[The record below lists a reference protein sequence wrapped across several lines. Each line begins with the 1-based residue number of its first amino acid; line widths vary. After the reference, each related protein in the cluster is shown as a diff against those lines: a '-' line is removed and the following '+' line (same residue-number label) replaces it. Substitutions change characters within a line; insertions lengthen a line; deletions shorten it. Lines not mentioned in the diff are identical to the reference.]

1 MNGGER
7 AHEHSPAAV
16 SYVSGALLP
25 RSVLDDLTCVDAGRR
40 LRQVPCT
47 GSEALRR
54 RIEETRRRLGP
65 ASLWRHL
72 LEVGALPVL
81 TALGWRVGIERTSRE
96 RDWSVTPLAGRLAHG
111 SAILVIGDWACDLDR
126 LTRAAAREAERAG
139 DIWAVLYNGT
149 TLRLLDTRRPY
160 TPTYLEASMEAIARH
175 RATRDVVQRL
185 WHPAA
190 LGAPDAP
197 GLLDDIVTGAA
208 ARATATR
215 GALEAGV
222 HDALG
227 ILGNALGAVRQPRA
241 TRPSATVDR
250 GADAEVV
257 FQEALTL
264 VFRLLFLLF
273 AEARGLVPLWHPVFR
288 ASYSVSALCAALH
301 ASHVASTPRGL
312 WPAIQAIGRL
322 AHAGCDFGTLRVV
335 AFNGR
340 LFEPGL
346 LPLAARARVSD
357 TDARRALLA
366 LTTVPLRRRQPRR
379 SRREAVEDVRRA
391 ISFRDLGVEQLGSV
405 YEGVL
410 DYAPRLD
417 AASDGRLVLDANR
430 RLRKT
435 SGSFYTPRSLT
446 SFLVRRTLA
455 PLVANATP
463 EEILALRVLDPAM
476 GSGAFL
482 VEACGFLANAIER
495 ASERADRV
503 RWDEEERTSIRRLVA
518 QRCVYGVDLNPTA
531 AQLARL
537 SLWLAGLAKDRPLS
551 FLDQHLRIGNSLIG
565 ATIGDLARPPGQ
577 RRGTGRGGART
588 LDTHQPSLFGG
599 SEFEDAVRWAVPRFR
614 ALSAAPDDTPDE
626 VRAKANDF
634 ATLQAGGGPLRGWRT
649 LADLWCG
656 AWFCDEGATVTDRGA
671 YFDLAGYCI
680 QGRSDL
686 GVATARGIVER
697 TGAAARAAGA
707 FHWTLEFPE
716 VFFDVEGR
724 QAERGGFDAVLGNP
738 PWEVLHREAANRGSA
753 DASAPSARGTEVTRL
768 ARFIRESGQYPSAD
782 GHLNSYGLFVE
793 RALQLVRREGR
804 LGLVLPWGF
813 AVDHGM
819 GGLRRHLFS
828 HAHVDTL
835 AGFDNRQAIFPI
847 HRSMRFALV
856 TATTH
861 VPPRSTS
868 CVLGLTNPSTLDG
881 VRDVGRITG
890 GRWWALTPAFLARAG
905 GLRWAIPDVRDP
917 LDAELLDHVH
927 ANVPPLASAE
937 GWCARFGRELHA
949 SDDREHFRARGDGLP
964 VVEGKHIDAFRLR
977 PLVDPARIDA
987 TVASRLLGGRPFDRP
1002 RVAYR
1007 DVSSPTNGQVVVA
1020 AMLPAGVVSTHTL
1033 FCLKT
1038 SMSADDAWALCG
1050 LLNSTV
1056 VSYLAALRM
1065 SNHVTTAIMH
1075 ELPVPR
1081 PSSRAA
1087 RHALARLARRA
1098 AAAPAGVERTALDAA
1113 CARAY
1118 GLTTRV
1124 YARVLTCRVGDTAAG
1139 PYLEAFTRGPGL
1151 SSARRSEP
1159 D

>member
-1 MNGGER
+1 MNGDGRVHER
-7 AHEHSPAAV
+7 ALAAITH
-16 SYVSGALLP
+16 VSGTLLP
-25 RSVLDDLTCVDAGRR
+25 RSVLDDLTCVDAGQR
-40 LRQVPCT
+40 LGQLPCLGT
-47 GSEALRR
+47 EALRR

-65 ASLWRHL
+65 ASQWRL
-72 LEVGALPVL
+72 ILEVGALPLL

-96 RDWSVTPLAGRLAHG
+96 RDWSVTPIAGRLASG
-111 SAILVIGDWACDLDR
+111 SALLIIGDWATDLDR
-126 LTRAAAREAERAG
+126 LTRAAARAAERAG

-160 TPTYLEASMEAIARH
+160 TPTYLEASVEALARH
-175 RATRDVVQRL
+175 RPTRELAQRV

-190 LGAPDAP
+190 VGSRGAP
-197 GLLDDIVTGAA
+197 GLLDDIVAGAA

-215 GALEAGV
+215 GALEGGV
-222 HDALG
+222 HDALA
-227 ILGNALGAVRQPRA
+227 ILGSALGAVRQPSA
-241 TRPSATVDR
+241 TRPPATVDR
-250 GADAEVV
+250 AAAADAV

-273 AEARGLVPLWHPVFR
+273 AEARGLVPMWHPLFR
-288 ASYSVSALCAALH
+288 ASYSLSALCAALH
-301 ASHVASTPRGL
+301 SPQVAPTPRGL
-312 WPAIQAIGRL
+312 WPAIQAIGKL
-322 AHAGCDFGTLRVV
+322 AHVGCDFGTLRVV

-340 LFEPGL
+340 LFDPGL

-357 TDARRALLA
+357 SDARQALLA
-366 LTTVPLRRRQPRR
+366 LTTVPTRRRARQPTRRQP
-379 SRREAVEDVRRA
+379 VEDARRA
-391 ISFRDLGVEQLGSV
+391 IPFLDLGVEQLGSV
-405 YEGVL
+405 YEAVL

-417 AASDGRLVLDANR
+417 AAADRALVLDPSR
-430 RLRKT
+430 RRRKAT
-435 SGSFYTPRSLT
+435 GSFYTPRSLT

-455 PLVANATP
+455 PLVADATP

-482 VEACGFLANAIER
+482 VEACAFLANAIER
-495 ASERADRV
+495 ASQRSDRV
-503 RWDEEERTSIRRLVA
+503 RWDEEERTRTRRLVA

-537 SLWLAGLAKDRPLS
+537 SLWLSGLAKDRPLS

-565 ATIGDLARPPGQ
+565 AAIGDLVRPPG
-577 RRGTGRGGART
+577 RAKGAGRSGKRQ
-588 LDTHQPSLFGG
+588 LETHQPSLFGG
-599 SEFEDAVRWAVPRFR
+599 SEFEAAVRWAVPRFR
-614 ALSAAPDDTPDE
+614 ALSTAPDDTPDE
-626 VRAKANDF
+626 VRAKSNDF
-634 ATLQAGGGPLRGWRT
+634 ASIHAGEGPFGGWRA

-656 AWFCDEGATVTDRGA
+656 AWFCDEGATVADRGA

-686 GVATARGIVER
+686 GMAVARGIVDR
-697 TGAAARAAGA
+697 AGAAARAAGA
-707 FHWTLEFPE
+707 FHWTFEFPD
-716 VFFDVEGR
+716 VFFDAEGR
-724 QAERGGFDAVLGNP
+724 HAERGGFDAVLGNP
-738 PWEVLHREAANRGSA
+738 PWEVLHREPKDGTASDESAAERGVDVA
-753 DASAPSARGTEVTRL
+753 RL
-768 ARFIRESGQYPSAD
+768 ARFVRESGQYPSAD

-813 AVDHGM
+813 AVDHGV
-819 GGLRRHLFS
+819 GALRQHLFS
-828 HAHVDTL
+828 HTHVDTL
-835 AGFDNRQAIFPI
+835 AGFENREAIFPI

-861 VPPRSTS
+861 VAPGPTS

-881 VRDVGRITG
+881 IRDLGRIRG

-927 ANVPPLASAE
+927 AAVPSLASSD

-949 SDDREHFRARGDGLP
+949 SDDREHFRPGGEGLAI
-964 VVEGKHIDAFRLR
+964 VEGKHIDAFRLR
-977 PLVDPARIDA
+977 PIDGPTRIDA
-987 TVASRLLGGRPFDRP
+987 AVASRLLGGRPFDRP

-1038 SMSADDAWALCG
+1038 LMSPDDAWALCG

-1056 VSYLAALRM
+1056 VSYLVALRM

-1081 PSSRAA
+1081 PPSPGARQALARAAKRAA
-1087 RHALARLARRA
+1087 RAPDGARH
-1098 AAAPAGVERTALDAA
+1098 PALDAT

-1118 GLTTRV
+1118 GLSARV
-1124 YARVLTCRVGDTAAG
+1124 YARVLTCRVGEAAAG
-1139 PYLEAFTRGPGL
+1139 PYLDAFTRGPGL
-1151 SSARRSEP
+1151 SSAQGSEP